1 MTDADITEK
10 LPASNPA
17 TTTILDQAASQR
29 IRELLDEKTRQGA
42 RKRKRRGA
50 AVAVCAASVVLAAGA
65 AAAGGV
71 PSAVSEA
78 FTLRN
83 SGVPDLTS
91 EPQAKAAQ
99 LKVTGSGPENSELS
113 VWTAPIHTGSCI
125 AIIGSAEGAE
135 LEPGKPE
142 IDGAACGQGGSAA
155 DQTPDG
161 LSVIGGQWKSARTN
175 RMYWRFGGSA
185 EHAVRV
191 ELHTPGKPT
200 RTVAINNEWFVG
212 AVPQKDL
219 SKPTTLIAY
228 SASGEVVQK
237 SQL

>member
-10 LPASNPA
+10 LAASNPA

-99 LKVTGSGPENSELS
+99 LKVTGSGPENK
-113 VWTAPIHTGSCI
+113 PSC
-125 AIIGSAEGAE
+125 EV
-135 LEPGKPE
+135 
-142 IDGAACGQGGSAA
+142 C
-155 DQTPDG
+155 
-161 LSVIGGQWKSARTN
+161 WKCILLA
-175 RMYWRFGGSA
+175 
-185 EHAVRV
+185 
-191 ELHTPGKPT
+191 
-200 RTVAINNEWFVG
+200 
-212 AVPQKDL
+212 
-219 SKPTTLIAY
+219 SKPAPP
-228 SASGEVVQK
+228 VN
-237 SQL
+237 